1 MLLLPKF
8 DYHDPSGLDEACSI
22 MAYHGAEAKA
32 LAGGTDLLVNM
43 KKRLMAPSHLV
54 HVGRVAS
61 LRQMGA
67 DTAGLI
73 IGATVTV
80 SELAASAEIDRY
92 LPALG
97 QGARGLGS
105 PLVRN
110 RATIGGNICSARP
123 AADLPPSLLA
133 YAASVV
139 LKREGGERRIPL
151 ADFFK
156 GPGMTA
162 MAPGELLAAVYVPQP
177 PPNAGAAYL
186 NLGVRSSQDCN
197 IVNVAAYLEIGA
209 DDTIALARIVMGSVG
224 PVPLR
229 APSAEKALRGEVPSE
244 ALFRKAGAAASGD
257 ATPILD
263 FRGSAGYRRDMVAVL
278 TRRTLTM
285 ALEQIR
291 SR

>member
-1 MLLLPKF
+1 MLLPKF
-8 DYHDPSGLDEACSI
+8 AYHDPSDAEEACSI
-22 MAYHGAEAKA
+22 LAHYGPEAKA
-32 LAGGTDLLVNM
+32 LAGGTDILVNL
-43 KKRLMAPSHLV
+43 KKRLIAPGHLV
-54 HVGRVAS
+54 NLGRVAS
-61 LRQMGA
+61 LGQMGTDA
-67 DTAGLI
+67 SDLI

-80 SELAASAEIDRY
+80 SALAAAAEIEQS

-123 AADLPPSLLA
+123 AADLPPSLIA
-133 YAASVV
+133 YGASVM
-139 LKREGGERRIPL
+139 LKHAGGERRIPL

-162 MAPGELLAAVYVPQP
+162 MAPGELVAAVHVPHP
-177 PPNAGAAYL
+177 PSNAGAAYL

-209 DDTIALARIVMGSVG
+209 DDTIVRARIVMGSVG

-229 APSAEKALRGEVPSE
+229 APSAEKLLKGEPPSE
-244 ALFRKAGAAASGD
+244 TLFQKAGVAASGD

-285 ALEQIR
+285 ALEQIH